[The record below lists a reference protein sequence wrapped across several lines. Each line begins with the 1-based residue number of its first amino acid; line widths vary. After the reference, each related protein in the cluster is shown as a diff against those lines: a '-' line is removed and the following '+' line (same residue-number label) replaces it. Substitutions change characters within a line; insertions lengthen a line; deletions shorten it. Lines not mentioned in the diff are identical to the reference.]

1 VGVPKKERPYM
12 SYTKKSYAL
21 NIPDEYQ
28 FMDQDLID
36 VLISTVSE
44 YIEIPMT
51 LDE

>member
-1 VGVPKKERPYM
+1 MLPDKKVVC
-12 SYTKKSYAL
+12 L

-36 VLISTVSE
+36 ILISTVSE